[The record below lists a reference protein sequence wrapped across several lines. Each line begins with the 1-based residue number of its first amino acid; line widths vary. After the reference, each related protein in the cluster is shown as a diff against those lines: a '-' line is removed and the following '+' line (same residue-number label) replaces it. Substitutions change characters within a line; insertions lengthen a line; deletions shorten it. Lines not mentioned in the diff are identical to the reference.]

1 MMDAPV
7 DGRVME
13 EMKKEQVR
21 RSGRYTIAP
30 PPALST
36 PPVAL
41 GEGETL
47 LEYRKPRMFAY
58 TPLLFGSLFGMVLFV
73 LFALSGNVA
82 AILLGA
88 AIWAG
93 LFWFLRE
100 RYWRRAGCWF
110 TDLRLIIDDGSRVHM
125 VPYGEVAL
133 SSIAIE
139 ADGLLFSTV
148 YGKEFILRGLGNPG
162 GLADFLMRMGREAGS
177 RSPVRPPPG
186 RPSS

>member
-13 EMKKEQVR
+13 ELRKEQVR
-21 RSGRYTIAP
+21 QSGRYAISP
-30 PPALST
+30 PPALA
-36 PPVAL
+36 PAPVAL
-41 GEGETL
+41 EDGERL

-58 TPLLFGSLFGMVLFV
+58 TPLLFGTLFGLVLFV
-73 LFALSGNVA
+73 LFLLSGNIA

-110 TDLRLIIDDGSRVHM
+110 TDQRLIIDDGSRVHM
-125 VPYGEVAL
+125 IPYGEVAL
-133 SSIAIE
+133 SSLALE

-148 YGKEFILRGLGNPG
+148 YGKEFILRGLGNPAM
-162 GLADFLMRMGREAGS
+162 LAGFLMRMGREAGP
-177 RSPVRPPPG
+177 RFPVRPPPG

>member
-1 MMDAPV
+1 MMDAPD

-21 RSGRYTIAP
+21 QSGRYTIAP
-30 PPALST
+30 PPALSP

-58 TPLLFGSLFGMVLFV
+58 TPLLFGTLFGMVLFV
-73 LFALSGNVA
+73 LFALSGNAV

-100 RYWRRAGCWF
+100 RYWRRAGYWF
-110 TDLRLIIDDGSRVHM
+110 TSGRLLIDDGSRVSM
-125 VPYGEVAL
+125 VPYDEIAR
-133 SSIAIE
+133 SSIALE
-139 ADGLLFSTV
+139 EDGLLFSTV
-148 YGKEFILRGLGNPG
+148 YGKEFVLRGLGNPG
-162 GLADFLMRMGREAGS
+162 GMADFLMRMGRSGK
-177 RSPVRPPPG
+177 G
-186 RPSS
+186 T